1 MLSWNTVSL
10 FYSCSPEIWNTES
23 IHVPYISMFLD
34 TVSRNMEL
42 IIWQH
47 DYVTPW
53 NNGVTEHNV
62 EYGVFHMEHIVWC
75 CSYGVFR
82 NMFHME
88 SLVGANCC
96 LAIYGAV
103 TFELSLARLLLILPK
118 KNVCR
123 IRFFNTFF
131 FREIRKISNCSD
143 RAETFQKVASR
154 WERP

>member
-1 MLSWNTVSL
+1 
-10 FYSCSPEIWNTES
+10 
-23 IHVPYISMFLD
+23 MFLD

-118 KNVCR
+118 KKR
-123 IRFFNTFF
+123 M
-131 FREIRKISNCSD
+131 
-143 RAETFQKVASR
+143 
-154 WERP
+154 